1 MFVNAR
7 KYYVENVLPSYQD
20 FIEHRESNDW
30 GENQLLRKGI
40 VAATSL
46 FHLREHIPTNIQP
59 SKANLKSQY
68 PDYRLIADIANVSKH
83 HELTC
88 NNPQISNAS
97 QIYES
102 LRLIEFTDKQG
113 EYVVPQ
119 LEVYVKLDNGTE
131 IKLINILYNVMS
143 IWLDVLDNLGI
154 INQKPLEPLKNDFP
168 ISREEANKRRAN
180 LRIRQGEEYQWQ
192 FRIEKYNYNK
202 RITESIDLT
211 GKSIQFRIRELPENA
226 PISIHIANPGIGV
239 DFEVDFDIPLS
250 KEQAKHYIILCGSEK
265 EEFLKELM
273 ESTPDIKKE
282 LQSKIQSAIQA
293 QIPKS
298 I

>member
-1 MFVNAR
+1 MFANAR
-7 KYYVENVLPSYQD
+7 KFYVENVLPSYQD

-46 FHLREHIPTNIQP
+46 FHLREHIPTNIKP

-68 PDYRLIADIANVSKH
+68 PDYGLIADIANVSKH
-83 HELTC
+83 HELTSD
-88 NNPQISNAS
+88 NPQISNAS

-113 EYVVPQ
+113 EYVAPQ

-143 IWLDVLDNLGI
+143 IWRDVLDNLGI
-154 INQKPLEPLKNDFP
+154 INQTPLEPLKNDFP
-168 ISREEANKRRAN
+168 ISREEANKRRPN

-192 FRIEKYNYNK
+192 LRMEKYNYNK

-211 GKSIQFRIRELPENA
+211 GKNFQFRIRKLPENA
-226 PISIHIANPGIGV
+226 PISIHITNPGISV

-250 KEQAKHYIILCGSEK
+250 KEQTKHYISLCGSK
-265 EEFLKELM
+265 KVEFLKELV

-298 I
+298 A

>member
-7 KYYVENVLPSYQD
+7 KFYVENVLPSYQD
-20 FIEHRESNDW
+20 FIKHRESNDW

-68 PDYRLIADIANVSKH
+68 PDYGLIADIANVSKH
-83 HELTC
+83 HELTFD
-88 NNPQISNAS
+88 NPQISNAS

-113 EYVVPQ
+113 EYVAPQ

-143 IWLDVLDNLGI
+143 IWCDVLDNLGI

-192 FRIEKYNYNK
+192 LRMEKYNYNK

-211 GKSIQFRIRELPENA
+211 GKNFQFRIRELPENA
-226 PISIHIANPGIGV
+226 PISIHITNPGIGV

-250 KEQAKHYIILCGSEK
+250 KGQTKHYISLCGSEK
-265 EEFLKELM
+265 VEFLKELV

-298 I
+298 A

>member
-1 MFVNAR
+1 MFANAR
-7 KYYVENVLPSYQD
+7 KFYVENVLPSYQD

-59 SKANLKSQY
+59 NKANLKSQY

-83 HELTC
+83 HELTSD
-88 NNPQISNAS
+88 NPQISNAS

-102 LRLIEFTDKQG
+102 LRLIKFTDKQG
-113 EYVVPQ
+113 EYVAPQ

-143 IWLDVLDNLGI
+143 IWRDVLDNLGI
-154 INQKPLEPLKNDFP
+154 INHKPLEPLKNDFP

-192 FRIEKYNYNK
+192 LRIEKYNYNK
-202 RITESIDLT
+202 RITEPIDLT
-211 GKSIQFRIRELPENA
+211 GKNIQFRIRELPENA
-226 PISIHIANPGIGV
+226 PISIHITNPGIGV

-250 KEQAKHYIILCGSEK
+250 KEQTEHYIFLCGSEK
-265 EEFLKELM
+265 VEFLKKLV

-298 I
+298 T